1 MNTEKRSVLETDR
14 LILRQWRDED
24 YMPFARINA
33 DPRVMEFFPQPLSRV
48 ESDDLAKRCRYLID
62 GRGWGFWA
70 LELKGRGEFIGIVG
84 LNKPQHRLP
93 CSPCVEIGWRL
104 SYAHWS
110 MGYATEAGSTVL
122 RFAFEELNLDEVVAF
137 TTLMNRRSREVMKR
151 LDMVNTNRDFIHPA
165 LTPGHPLS
173 MHVLYSISKSGW
185 NEREEIKREST
196 P

>member
-1 MNTEKRSVLETDR
+1 MNTEKSSVLETDR

-33 DPRVMEFFPQPLSRV
+33 DPRVMEFFPQPLSRI
-48 ESDDLAKRCRYLID
+48 ESDDLAKRCRDLID

-70 LELKGRGEFIGIVG
+70 VELRGRGEFIGIVG

-104 SYAHWS
+104 SYAHWG

-122 RFAFEELNLDEVVAF
+122 RFAFEVLDLNEVVAF
-137 TTLMNRRSREVMKR
+137 TTVMNKRSREVMQR
-151 LDMVNTNRDFIHPA
+151 IGMLNTQRDFDHPA
-165 LTPGHPLS
+165 LGIGHPLS
-173 MHVLYSISKSGW
+173 RHVLYSISGGGW
-185 NEREEIKREST
+185 KERENKQ
-196 P
+196 